1 MQASFW
7 GVRGSVPWAGP
18 ALIRHGSNTPCL
30 EIRDDRTDALIVLD
44 AGTGL
49 VGLGEA
55 LAGEG
60 RTLPI
65 LLTHYHW
72 DHIQGLPSFAP
83 MWSRGWTL
91 EVHGPTFKA
100 GDVRHVR
107 RIFEPPFFTRPSETP
122 ELFPELHPIAPGR
135 CDVGGVSIAAVEL
148 NHPGG
153 AMAYR
158 VRGTAGDLVYATDHE
173 FGDPVIDER
182 LAAFARGASALVS
195 DAHFTPEEEPAVKGW
210 GHGTWARAADFA
222 AANSVQRLWLFHH
235 KPGRSDAELDRIVG
249 HARAIFP
256 ATSAAAEG
264 LRFDF

>member
-1 MQASFW
+1 MRARFW

-30 EIRDDRTDALIVLD
+30 EIRDDRTDALLVLD
-44 AGTGL
+44 AGTGF

-55 LAGEG
+55 LPGEP
-60 RTLPI
+60 RAVPV

-83 MWSRGWTL
+83 MMSRGSAL
-91 EVHGPTFKA
+91 QVHGPTFKA
-100 GDVRHVR
+100 GDVRHVK
-107 RIFEPPFFTRPSETP
+107 RIFEPPFFSRPSEAPQSLP
-122 ELFPELHPIAPGR
+122 EVHAIAPGR
-135 CDVGGVSIAAVEL
+135 CDVAGFSIAAVEL

-158 VRGTAGDLVYATDHE
+158 LHGTAGDLVYATDHE
-173 FGDPVIDER
+173 FGDPQIDER
-182 LAAFARGASALVS
+182 FAAFARGASALVS

-210 GHGTWARAADFA
+210 GHGTWARAAGFA
-222 AANSVQRLWLFHH
+222 AGNSVERLWLFHH
-235 KPGRSDAELDRIVG
+235 KPGRSDVELDRLVG
-249 HARAIFP
+249 YARAIFP

-264 LRFDF
+264 VTFDF